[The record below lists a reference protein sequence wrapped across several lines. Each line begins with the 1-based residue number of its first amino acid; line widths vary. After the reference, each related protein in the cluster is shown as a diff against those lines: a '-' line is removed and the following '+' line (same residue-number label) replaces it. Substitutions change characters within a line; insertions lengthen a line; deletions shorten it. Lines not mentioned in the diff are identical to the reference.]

1 MNNSVTGVVK
11 HVFLILM
18 LTTVLALFSCTATR
32 SVQDNTTTEILIIYY
47 SPDNGNK
54 ELLSAAKKYGSK
66 ILYVYKNINGIAVT
80 VPKGKTVPDAMKY
93 YEKVNGVL
101 SVSKDEK
108 IQLQHG
114 N

>member
-1 MNNSVTGVVK
+1 MTGMVK
-11 HVFLILM
+11 QVFVLLV
-18 LTTVLALFSCTATR
+18 LTFMSALSSCTVTK
-32 SVQDNTTTEILIIYY
+32 SLQDKTTNENLIIYY
-47 SPDNGNK
+47 SPDNGNS

-80 VPKGKTVPDAMKY
+80 VPKGKTVPDAIKY
-93 YEKVNGVL
+93 YERVNGVL